1 MKSEHLGRLAWI
13 LGLSL
18 VFSQAFRAIGQAAV
32 VKTSSPVPAPSSLTD
47 REPTNA
53 AAPGDFAIVVLP
65 DTQFYT
71 AASNGPLSRI
81 FTAQTEWIISN
92 RVSRN
97 ITYVTLEGDISEHG
111 SLLDDEWFRATNALY
126 RLEDPVQTGL
136 SDGIPYGVAVGNH
149 DLMNGGA
156 RLFNAYFG
164 TNHFAGHRYYGG
176 NFGSNNNSHYDLFSA
191 GGQDFVVLSLVMAAG
206 SNRKLMRWANAVL
219 QSNVN
224 RRALVVTHSL
234 LNKTLQPTPP
244 TWTPEGP
251 AIFNALTNNPNLFL
265 MLCGHRHGQGRRHEI
280 IGPEGRAVDILLA
293 DYQATEGG
301 NGYLR
306 LLEFSPGNHVIRVK
320 TFSPWTGLWST
331 DIDGMFTLDYP
342 DYPGARPAHAAG
354 RPAR

>member
-1 MKSEHLGRLAWI
+1 MKLTHPGWLAWI

-18 VFSQAFRAIGQAAV
+18 LFTQSRLAIGQDAV
-32 VKTSSPVPAPSSLTD
+32 VTDPLPVLAPSSLTD

-53 AAPGDFAIVVLP
+53 AAPGDFTIVVLP

-71 AASNGPLSRI
+71 AASNGPLSLI
-81 FTAQTEWIISN
+81 FAAQTEWIISN

-97 ITYVTLEGDISEHG
+97 IAYVTMEGDISEHG
-111 SLLDDEWFRATNALY
+111 SLLEDEWLRAANALY
-126 RLEDPVQTGL
+126 RLEDPVKTGL
-136 SDGIPYGVAVGNH
+136 ADGIPYGVAVGNH

-156 RLFNAYFG
+156 RLFNTYFG

-176 NFGSNNNSHYDLFSA
+176 NYGSKNNSHYDLFRA

-206 SNRKLMRWANAVL
+206 RNQTLMNWANAVL
-219 QSNVN
+219 QSNVT
-224 RRALVVTHSL
+224 RLAIVVTHSL
-234 LNKTLQPTPP
+234 INKSLQPTLP

-306 LLEFSPGNHVIRVK
+306 LLEFSPGSHVIRVK
-320 TFSPWTGLWST
+320 TFSPWTGQWST
-331 DIDGMFTLDYP
+331 DFDGQFTLDYP
-342 DYPGARPAHAAG
+342 EYPGARPAHAAG
-354 RPAR
+354 RTAR